1 MRALLAILSDGNN
14 TKKILVH
21 TTNLYRVLQYFDQF
35 TFEGCT
41 FQSQLS
47 GLIIRFLCP
56 AQMAVTVSQ
65 VGFVQFWAAA
75 TARQERFLQCLC
87 HEYWPP
93 QAHDVYR
100 VRPLKRLF
108 VFLKGKSRRPDHP
121 GVAKQC
127 TTFIT
132 KRASKRSRKKS
143 ETQGQLG
150 NNGNKA
156 IFATVCF
163 LGGSLLVFSDQP
175 AHRPS
180 CRATVTRD

>member
-1 MRALLAILSDGNN
+1 MYISEPIIGINN
-14 TKKILVH
+14 PLFVSGP
-21 TTNLYRVLQYFDQF
+21 NGSRCVAGWLCAVL
-35 TFEGCT
+35 G
-41 FQSQLS
+41 
-47 GLIIRFLCP
+47 R
-56 AQMAVTVSQ
+56 
-65 VGFVQFWAAA
+65 A
-75 TARQERFLQCLC
+75 TARQERILLCLC

-127 TTFIT
+127 TTFRT
-132 KRASKRSRKKS
+132 KRASKRSREKS

-156 IFATVCF
+156 IFTRVCF